1 MRKIAIS
8 IQKGGSGK
16 TTTVYNLAAEL
27 AAAGQHVITLDLDA
41 QATLTSY
48 ANVPAAGT
56 MADVFNG
63 SHTLR
68 EIITTTGSGFDL
80 APGSIDLTIAELT
93 LTARMGR
100 ENVLK
105 KALQSIETLYDIAI
119 IDTPPALGLLTIN
132 SLAAADYV
140 LSTLQPQAAD
150 VWSLQLFLQ
159 TIAQVKEEINP
170 GLKFVGVILTFYD
183 SRLKLHQQAVNE
195 ISAAGIPIIGTIARS
210 VRIAEAAGEYKALRD
225 YDARNTQNE
234 GYKQIAK
241 EVLLWQ

>member
-1 MRKIAIS
+1 MIKIAIA

-16 TTTVYNLAAEL
+16 TTTVYNVAAEL
-27 AAAGQHVITLDLDA
+27 AAAGKRVLALDLDA
-41 QATLTSY
+41 QATLTNY
-48 ANVPAAGT
+48 ANVSVNNSMAA
-56 MADVFNG
+56 VFDG
-63 SHTLR
+63 RRTLQ

-80 APGSIDLTIAELT
+80 APGSIDLTMSELT
-93 LTARMGR
+93 LTARIGR

-105 KALQSIETLYDIAI
+105 KALQSIDTLYDIAI

-150 VWSLQLFLQ
+150 IWSLQLFLQ
-159 TIAQVKEEINP
+159 TIAQVKDEINP

-183 SRLKLHQQAVNE
+183 GRLKLHQQAINE
-195 ISAAGIPIIGTIARS
+195 ISAAGIRIIGTIARS

-225 YDARNTQNE
+225 YDPRNPQNE
-234 GYKQIAK
+234 AYQRIAK
-241 EVLLWQ
+241 EVSLWQ